1 MVTILQS
8 SPILAQM
15 DMTFTADSCE
25 LFHIFARGAVGHRGL
40 RKTLISVD
48 RISPAVVGQVP
59 GVLGSVNCQSHRW
72 YHLKLKTL
80 GVHIGTLYCPLYP
93 LHSSVMIVMSHSSN
107 GILGFG
113 PVLDVS

>member
-1 MVTILQS
+1 
-8 SPILAQM
+8 M

-59 GVLGSVNCQSHRW
+59 GVLGSVICQSHRW
-72 YHLKLKTL
+72 YHFKLKTL
-80 GVHIGTLYCPLYP
+80 RVHSIGTRFTPSLVCHDHNVTLIQW
-93 LHSSVMIVMSHSSN
+93 HSGLWSS
-107 GILGFG
+107 
-113 PVLDVS
+113 S